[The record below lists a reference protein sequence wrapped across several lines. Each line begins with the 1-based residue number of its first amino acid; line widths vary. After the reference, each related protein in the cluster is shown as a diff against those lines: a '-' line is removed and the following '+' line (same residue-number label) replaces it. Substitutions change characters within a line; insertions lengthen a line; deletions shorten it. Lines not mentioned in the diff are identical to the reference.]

1 MTAPSDDGSGAGGGG
16 TDSAGAPPPAA
27 EAEAPPEAS
36 PEAPAPA
43 EEEPAPEQDA
53 PADATTASEPADA
66 APADDGT
73 QAPESGGTEQPG
85 QEAPAADAGE
95 DVPGTIPGGQMRETD
110 DAPGEGAGEEREA
123 DGILP
128 LDDEF
133 ATTVRNEG
141 PNLQTPAGILDDLGQ
156 QWNGTGGDADAA
168 HADGSG
174 GVAAVSESW
183 QDPAQE
189 ELRRRTDSSLE
200 ETRGVGDSARAMD
213 EQVRRAGEQ
222 ARAATD
228 AIEQNTARQA
238 PGYYLATS
246 TLPPGERDVAARRIV
261 DITVD
266 GNRDIANQA
275 AANIMNDPGWDRVE
289 APLPGAGDPTPA
301 LYAAGS
307 GALDAGAN
315 LLAERHASTVA
326 AQGLDDVAPKVL
338 KAGKVAGGA
347 LGLPLA
353 IASAA
358 HDAHAGPP
366 DERESLVQAAASN
379 GAGLLASIAA
389 PAAAGAVAGAVGGA
403 GIGAIPGAL
412 IGLGAGVIASGA
424 VDSLFENGFSDPGG
438 ALLDGVNSLGDT
450 ASSLVDAADSADAAI
465 NSKIRE
471 AWNAL
476 F

>member
-1 MTAPSDDGSGAGGGG
+1 M
-16 TDSAGAPPPAA
+16 
-27 EAEAPPEAS
+27 
-36 PEAPAPA
+36 
-43 EEEPAPEQDA
+43 
-53 PADATTASEPADA
+53 
-66 APADDGT
+66 
-73 QAPESGGTEQPG
+73 
-85 QEAPAADAGE
+85 
-95 DVPGTIPGGQMRETD
+95 PGTIPGGQMRETD
-110 DAPGEGAGEEREA
+110 APGEGAGEEQEA
-123 DGILP
+123 EGILP

-141 PNLQTPAGILDDLGQ
+141 PNLETPAGILDDLGQ

-174 GVAAVSESW
+174 GVAAVRESW

-222 ARAATD
+222 VRAATD

-289 APLPGAGDPTPA
+289 APPTPGAGDPTPA

-412 IGLGAGVIASGA
+412 IGIGAGVIASGA

-450 ASSLVDAADSADAAI
+450 ASSLVDAAESADAAI